1 VWEGNWGNGIVF
13 CRELGRDLSEG
24 MAACRWVQN
33 CVCVLLVTGNTNSKI
48 WSIRILFVA
57 CETGCVMLTRG
68 QSVTVFGSRVLE
80 RAVRDKNDV
89 ATGELRELHDEEL
102 RKC

>member
-1 VWEGNWGNGIVF
+1 
-13 CRELGRDLSEG
+13 
-24 MAACRWVQN
+24 M
-33 CVCVLLVTGNTNSKI
+33 
-48 WSIRILFVA
+48 VA
-57 CETGCVMLTRG
+57 CETGCVMLCRG

>member
-1 VWEGNWGNGIVF
+1 MCHVKGV
-13 CRELGRDLSEG
+13 
-24 MAACRWVQN
+24 
-33 CVCVLLVTGNTNSKI
+33 
-48 WSIRILFVA
+48 
-57 CETGCVMLTRG
+57 

-89 ATGELRELHDEEL
+89 ATGELSELHDEEL